1 MSENE
6 NRPQGEPDPVVPDAV
21 DPAWAVNE
29 PAPAVPAA
37 AAAAAPAAPQTRFR
51 DRMFGFRAV
60 AAVTLAG
67 VVVGG
72 AGGVG
77 LGFLMDDE
85 KGSRDFMR
93 GPMIQMV
100 PPGTDGSFGYGAPG
114 TDGNQLPPPGMEGQL
129 PPGLPQDEDD
139 DSGSGTNS

>member
-6 NRPQGEPDPVVPDAV
+6 NRPQGEPDPVAPAAV
-21 DPAWAVNE
+21 DPALAVND

-37 AAAAAPAAPQTRFR
+37 APAAPRTRFR

-77 LGFLMDDE
+77 LGFLMDDDR
-85 KGSRDFMR
+85 GNRDFMR

-100 PPGTDGSFGYGAPG
+100 PPGMDGQFQPPG
-114 TDGNQLPPPGMEGQL
+114 TDGNQYPPGMQGQL
-129 PPGLPQDEDD
+129 PPGLPQDDD
-139 DSGSGTNS
+139 DSGTNS